1 MTPEIGFMQGRL
13 SPHHQDRIQAFPW
26 NHWREEVALAGRL
39 HFPFLEWTLDREGLD
54 DNPLMTDA
62 GRDEI
67 CRLMADH
74 GVAVPSLTGDC
85 FMQAPFHQETGA
97 AREAL
102 LGEFERIV
110 EACGELGIGAIVLPL
125 VDGGRLRDRRD
136 EDSFNE
142 GLSRIGPNLEKHT
155 VRILIESNYPP
166 AKLAHLIAPL
176 PANLFGINYDTGNSA
191 ALGHDPAEEL
201 AAYGERIGNVHLK
214 DRLRGGH
221 TVPLGEGDAD
231 FAAVFG
237 GLARAR
243 YGGRF
248 VLQTARAADGD
259 HADALCR
266 YRDFA
271 RAALADARAAV
282 A

>member
-13 SPHHQDRIQAFPW
+13 SPLHQDRIQAFPW
-26 NHWREEVALAGRL
+26 NHWREEFALAGRL

-62 GRDEI
+62 GRDEV

-85 FMQAPFHQETGA
+85 FMQAPFHQETG
-97 AREAL
+97 
-102 LGEFERIV
+102 
-110 EACGELGIGAIVLPL
+110 
-125 VDGGRLRDRRD
+125 GGRLRDRRD

-155 VRILIESNYPP
+155 IRILIESNYPP
-166 AKLAHLIAPL
+166 AKLARLIAPL

-221 TVPLGEGDAD
+221 TVPLGEGDTD

-248 VLQTARAADGD
+248 VRQLAFRSDLGSSMTQKNPRLPLPFAA
-259 HADALCR
+259 
-266 YRDFA
+266 
-271 RAALADARAAV
+271 
-282 A
+282 